1 MPMAWDWR
9 MIYRRRE
16 LAGLRE
22 EQKRRAL
29 SKMVRDIINDRYAG
43 KVPDGTYII
52 QGEDDHGEYYV
63 RMIKK
68 GSWYEIS
75 YWRKLD
81 STVHKVVIHVDEK
94 GVKIE
99 AYQPISEAEFEGI
112 PDILIIMAKI
122 IDEGVTY
129 FEAKRG

>member
-1 MPMAWDWR
+1 MAWDWR